1 MRVRTVRRVG
11 TGAAAGLL
19 LAALLPGPG
28 ASQQVHGFVF
38 YSHNDFPVALA
49 TVSLVRPE
57 GTVVAATETGFDGRF
72 VLVAPEPGEYL
83 VHVEHLTAFA
93 MVDGPVHLEEGGRA
107 ILTFSLPPKPLALDA
122 IEVEVERRSLPLAR
136 RGFYDRE
143 LQTGGYFVDPGEIE
157 RRAPI
162 EISDLLRTV
171 PGLRFIENN
180 GMAGFRGYP
189 MMNYAL
195 RSQLTASRGP
205 CFPRVYVDGAVVEQ
219 GGNHA
224 PFSDFDELV
233 PAGDLVGM
241 EVYRSPAET
250 PAQYA
255 GLTACGVILLWT
267 RQGR

>member
-1 MRVRTVRRVG
+1 MRTRTATRIGGR
-11 TGAAAGLL
+11 AAACLL
-19 LAALLPGPG
+19 LAAALPGSAAG
-28 ASQQVHGFVF
+28 QQVHGFVF
-38 YSHNDFPVALA
+38 YAHNDFPVALA

-57 GTVVAATETGFDGRF
+57 GTVVATTETGFDGRF
-72 VLVAPEPGEYL
+72 ILLAPEPGEYL

-93 MVDGPVHLEEGGRA
+93 MVDGPVHLEDDGRA
-107 ILTFSLPPKPLALDA
+107 IVTFSLAPKPLALEA

-136 RGFYDRE
+136 QGFYDRA
-143 LQTGGYFVDPGEIE
+143 LQTGGHFVDPREIE

-171 PGLRFIENN
+171 PGLRIIENN

-189 MMNYAL
+189 MMSYAL
-195 RSQLTASRGP
+195 RSQLEGSRGP
-205 CFPRVYVDGAVVEQ
+205 CFPRVYVDGAVAEQ
-219 GGNHA
+219 GGNHM

-233 PAGDLVGM
+233 PAVDLVGM